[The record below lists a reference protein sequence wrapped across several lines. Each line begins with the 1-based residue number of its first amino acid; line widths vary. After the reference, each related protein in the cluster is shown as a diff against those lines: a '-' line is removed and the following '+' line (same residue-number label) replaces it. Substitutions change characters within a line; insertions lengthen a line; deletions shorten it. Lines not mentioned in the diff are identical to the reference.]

1 MPFIVALFPALAFEK
16 TERLGGTNTRLD
28 KVIAM
33 ITKLRILL
41 FRALHTR
48 DCRDR
53 SEKYLNFF
61 QRSQATFDYSSCL

>member
-1 MPFIVALFPALAFEK
+1 MPSLAGLFPTLVFEK

-28 KVIAM
+28 KVITM

-53 SEKYLNFF
+53 SEKYLNVF
-61 QRSQATFDYSSCL
+61 QRSQATFDCSSGL